1 MAKIYLKES
10 ELRNLIESSIKKILT
25 ELDWKTYMN
34 ASRKAYNNDEIP
46 RSNRF
51 EKAAEKSYRDKYD
64 TSKRM
69 EIDSDS
75 YNDFYLMHPVS
86 GTNAHTQ
93 NSYTDDND
101 NINTVTTA
109 FGRFLGPK
117 VHSYLRRDNKDNN
130 RYRSYTTQGKTQP
143 KVQERPTEYN
153 DVLKYNNGTTRYV
166 KGKGWNI

>member
-1 MAKIYLKES
+1 MSKIYLKES

-25 ELDWKTYMN
+25 ELDC
-34 ASRKAYNNDEIP
+34 
-46 RSNRF
+46 NRF

-93 NSYTDDND
+93 ISYTDDND

>member
-1 MAKIYLKES
+1 
-10 ELRNLIESSIKKILT
+10 
-25 ELDWKTYMN
+25 
-34 ASRKAYNNDEIP
+34 
-46 RSNRF
+46 
-51 EKAAEKSYRDKYD
+51 
-64 TSKRM
+64 
-69 EIDSDS
+69 
-75 YNDFYLMHPVS
+75 MHPVS

-93 NSYTDDND
+93 ISYTDDND